1 MSKLK
6 FRKYLVAIVCLL
18 TIFFMVN
25 NINASAATKNPEIN
39 FKQKVLHS
47 VVYYEVTN
55 DKRIVDDA
63 EKYNEKIYQQYEKLN
78 ENDLKNIIKQK
89 LVDVIELKKQNKNIY
104 WDKDF
109 IETVVKSYYPEL
121 YSEIIQQISE
131 QPEVILEE
139 TYVPAFV
146 TASPGSKTEDFQVY
160 GYHWSGY
167 KLWAFICRMYWSWD
181 STKIT
186 EVEPT
191 TWGEIYDPT
200 WGYDGV
206 VANQQ
211 YFIDQAS
218 FYKWVKGH
226 FYWPLQQ
233 IIAGHA
239 YPWLEITVYAGGGYS
254 FNKDDGLN

>member
-1 MSKLK
+1 MLK
-6 FRKYLVAIVCLL
+6 FRNYFVAIAGLL
-18 TIFFMVN
+18 TIFFIVN
-25 NINASAATKNPEIN
+25 MFNISAFASTKNSEID

-47 VVYYEVTN
+47 VVYYEATI
-55 DKRIVDDA
+55 DKRIIDDA
-63 EKYNEKIYQQYEKLN
+63 EKYNKKIYQQYEKMS
-78 ENDLKNIIKQK
+78 EKELKNIIRQK
-89 LVDVIELKKQNKNIY
+89 LLDIIAVKKQNKNIF
-104 WDKDF
+104 WNTNF
-109 IETVVKSYYPEL
+109 VETVVKNYYPEH
-121 YSEIIQQISE
+121 YSEIMQQISE

-139 TYVPAFV
+139 RYVK
-146 TASPGSKTEDFQVY
+146 ASPGSKTQDFQVY
-160 GYHWSGY
+160 GYHWTGY
-167 KLWAFICRMYWSWD
+167 KLWAFTCRMYWSWD

-200 WGYDGV
+200 WGYGGV

-211 YFIDQAS
+211 YFINQAS

-226 FYWPLQQ
+226 FFWPLQQ
-233 IIAGHA
+233 VIAVHA